1 MRSPR
6 CSAAPRMPGQLNVS
20 ASVPPEGPQL
30 LNALGFSLPAGQQRE
45 RERRPARPS
54 RAPAALSARTPSQR
68 LRRAATRKPSENQGR
83 KGNGPEDR
91 SSGPLLNDASREVR
105 AEEEMAPRSL
115 LWSIRL

>member
-20 ASVPPEGPQL
+20 ASVPPKGPPL
-30 LNALGFSLPAGQQRE
+30 LNALAFSLPAGQQRE

-54 RAPAALSARTPSQR
+54 RAPAARAARTPSQR
-68 LRRAATRKPSENQGR
+68 LRRAATRKPSGKQGG

-91 SSGPLLNDASREVR
+91 SSGPLLNGASREVR
-105 AEEEMAPRSL
+105 EEEGMAPEE
-115 LWSIRL
+115 